1 MQGDVKMY
9 NKFCGKLCDDEC
21 VRCGGIIDFKFMSAD
36 KKHIRRS
43 PFDVVAWHGNYL
55 PFKYNL
61 KNFCTMNTV
70 SYDHPGKE
78 HKQHTSFS
86 DIYLLT
92 DPSIF
97 TVLSCPSEIVGE
109 SAVDFVI
116 FPTRWMVAE
125 HTFRPPYFHRNY
137 MSEFMGM
144 VMLPTPLLLLARAL
158 LVIRKRSAH
167 GPDKET
173 TERAEAAELGPAK
186 FEDGLAFMFETSAAS
201 LPSWETMTMTCSDR
215 SSNQPLKPWLA
226 RSGTCSTRCTYQTL
240 AHCLSLKL
248 TPWCVG
254 VLEGVREEIPS
265 SLNHYFQSRS
275 V

>member
-1 MQGDVKMY
+1 MTDAFYNSDGDVLIVPQTGTLTIRTEMGEIVVEQSEICVIPRGIVFRVEVEEQVRGYMLESFQGHFCLPDLGPIGSNGLANARDFEYPTASFEEMQGDVKMY
-9 NKFCGKLCDDEC
+9 NKFCGKLY
-21 VRCGGIIDFKFMSAD
+21 

-70 SYDHPGKE
+70 SYDHP
-78 HKQHTSFS
+78 
-86 DIYLLT
+86 

-158 LVIRKRSAH
+158 LVIRKRS
-167 GPDKET
+167 GC
-173 TERAEAAELGPAK
+173 
-186 FEDGLAFMFETSAAS
+186 
-201 LPSWETMTMTCSDR
+201 W
-215 SSNQPLKPWLA
+215 Q
-226 RSGTCSTRCTYQTL
+226 
-240 AHCLSLKL
+240 
-248 TPWCVG
+248 V
-254 VLEGVREEIPS
+254 
-265 SLNHYFQSRS
+265 
-275 V
+275 